1 MLCIALGNPSGLL
14 AQWPWS
20 RLADRVT
27 ASCSVQPPQ
36 VEQGAPTRVRAKV
49 EATDTR
55 KHALAYVWSSNGGEI
70 LGSGAEVEVDASRL
84 NPGVYSVAAAAQDAY
99 NHRATC
105 VAHFQVIVP
114 IDPLAAKCT
123 AEPGEVEQGAAARF
137 KVEAADRLG
146 HALRY
151 RWFANGGQIEGQGA
165 QAVLQTAG
173 LRPGEY
179 TVTSR
184 VEDDWGHAS
193 DCAAVVKV
201 VPSAPPPIPPE
212 MAKIAQIVFG
222 RNVSGLGEPERQ
234 QLQKVLERL
243 QDDPAGRVSLESYA
257 GPDEDK
263 PQELAAARAEAVRQ
277 HLLQS
282 GVSEA
287 RVQVIVGMGGR
298 LGGVR
303 NRTLDI
309 IWIPEGMEY

>member
-1 MLCIALGNPSGLL
+1 LH
-14 AQWPWS
+14 
-20 RLADRVT
+20 
-27 ASCSVQPPQ
+27 
-36 VEQGAPTRVRAKV
+36 AKV

-55 KHALAYVWSSNGGEI
+55 KHVLAYVWSSNGGEI
-70 LGSGAEVEVDASRL
+70 VGSPGGSGAEVEVDASRL

-114 IDPLAAKCT
+114 NDPLTAKCT
-123 AEPGEVEQGAAARF
+123 AELQEVEQGAEARF

-165 QAVLQTAG
+165 EAVLRTAG
-173 LRPGEY
+173 LLPGEY

-201 VPSAPPPIPPE
+201 VLPAPPPIPPE

-243 QDDPAGRVSLESYA
+243 QGDPAGRVSIESYA

-263 PQELAAARAEAVRQ
+263 PQELATARGEAVKQ
-277 HLLQS
+277 HLLQN
-282 GVSEA
+282 GVSES
-287 RVQVIVGMGGR
+287 RVQVMVGTGGR

-309 IWIPEGMEY
+309 IWIPEGVEY